1 MNTRVLV
8 TGATGFVGRAVVAQL
23 LRSGRPVTA
32 ARRGPVP
39 TAARESVSALHTVQ
53 VGELAPAT
61 DWAAALDGVG
71 AIVHCAA
78 RVHVMRETSDNPI
91 AVFRHVNVDGTL
103 QLARQASAAGVRRLV
118 FISSI
123 GVNGAETFGTPF
135 TPDDVPAPHSAYA
148 RSKYEAEQGLHAL
161 TRETGIEVVIIRPPL
176 VFGPDAPGNFD
187 RLLRAL
193 SRGIP
198 LPLGA
203 VRNRRSLVALDN
215 LVHLIATCI
224 EHPKAANHTFMVS
237 DGEDIST
244 TDLLRRLAR
253 ALGRPARLLPIPS
266 VALRAIATTLGRSDL
281 AQRLFGSLQVEISE
295 TRRVL
300 GWAPVVTLDDALAQA
315 AQHFV
320 SGPSR

>member
-1 MNTRVLV
+1 MNNRVLV
-8 TGATGFVGRAVVAQL
+8 TGASGFVGRAVVAQL
-23 LRSGRPVTA
+23 LHIGRPVTA
-32 ARRGPVP
+32 ALRGPLP
-39 TAARESVSALHTVQ
+39 AAARESVSALHTVQ

-61 DWAAALDGVG
+61 NWAAALDGVG

-78 RVHVMRETSDNPI
+78 RVHVMRETSTDPM
-91 AVFRHVNVDGTL
+91 AAFRHVNVDGTL
-103 QLARQASAAGVRRLV
+103 QLARQAAAAGVRRLV

-123 GVNGAETFGTPF
+123 GVNGAETFGTPY
-135 TPDDVPAPHSAYA
+135 TPDDVPLPHSAYA
-148 RSKYEAEQGLHAL
+148 QSKYEAELGLQAL
-161 TRETGIEVVIIRPPL
+161 TRETGMEFVIIRPPL
-176 VFGPDAPGNFD
+176 VFGPNAPGNFD

-193 SRGIP
+193 SRGTP

-215 LVHLIATCI
+215 LVNLLTICVDHPRAT
-224 EHPKAANHTFMVS
+224 NHTFMVS
-237 DGEDIST
+237 DDEDIST

-266 VALRAIATTLGRSDL
+266 VALRAVAKTLGKSDL
-281 AQRLFGSLQVEISE
+281 AQRLCGSLQVDISE
-295 TRRVL
+295 TRRIL

-320 SGPSR
+320 SGPRR